1 MSLPNFIVRRPT
13 AILMV
18 FLAIILLG
26 VISLTRLPVE
36 LLPDMASSKITI
48 MVNVRGGIP
57 PTEIENNVTRPIE
70 EAISDVNNLRE
81 ILSRSKEG
89 RSEIT
94 VKFEPGTNMD
104 FAAME
109 IREKYDQIKA
119 KLPRE
124 VEKPVI
130 ARYEE
135 SDEAIVI
142 LAVTSSVYSTELLRK
157 ITDEK
162 IKGEIEKVDG
172 VANVEVYGGRERKI
186 LVEANQYRLDAYG
199 MTIMQPIHMLGVSN
213 LNLLAGDIK
222 KEKEKSLIRT
232 IGNLDNIEEIGETG
246 IVASPSGDIIKLND
260 IASVKDSFLE
270 VKSIA
275 RVNTRPVVTLY
286 IQKENGANTISVAD
300 GLKKQVYEIGKKLD
314 KDINIEYIADQADF
328 IKAAVKNVT
337 DSLLFGAILS
347 ALCLWFFLRNIR
359 ATSII
364 AVSIP
369 VSVLATF
376 ILMYLMKINLNVMT
390 LSGLALGVGMLVDNS
405 VVVIENIV
413 RKNESGMAFLPSVV
427 SGTEEVVV
435 AIIAS
440 TFTTVIVFLPLVFVN
455 KNIQML
461 YSGAALTIVFS
472 LLMSLFV
479 AVFLVPMF
487 ASKVNIEVIRQRESV
502 VLAAWY
508 RKAFIFVLRNW
519 RRIFGVLFLVL
530 FLSVAALFRIDK
542 EFISPFEE
550 GRFTIF
556 AKIEAGAKLSFIDE
570 MTKEIE
576 KLVDSVS
583 ELRTMAVHIED
594 WSSRVYVSLVA
605 LQKRKRSVEDV
616 INDLRPKLKE
626 IEKRY
631 KGGFVYFSEVQEANK
646 GRELIVDLFGYDY
659 KVIDKLVSEVG
670 GRISRIPGM
679 FDIKRS
685 IEEGRPELR
694 LTVDR
699 RKAALFGLSVEDIA
713 ETLHA
718 QIRGLVATY
727 YRTEGKEIE
736 VIVRLDEK
744 YRDTAD
750 KIRKLTLIGSQGQQI
765 SVDQVCS
772 SNFDIG
778 PSEIWRKDKKRM
790 IEVSATSSKFSLDKI
805 IPNLKNAFASIS
817 FPKDYFY
824 KFGENYEIMQRN
836 KKELTFALILTL
848 LLVYMIMAALYE
860 SYYKPLIIMFTV
872 PMAVVGVIAA
882 LLITRTP
889 INMGVAIG
897 GMVLGGIVVNN
908 AIILIDHISLLRDN
922 GVKLYKAVIRGS
934 QDRLRPILITSL
946 TTILGMLPLAISRNE
961 GASLWAPLGISV
973 IGGMISS
980 MFLTLFF
987 IPVIYI
993 LFENALSAFR
1003 EKCK

>member
-1 MSLPNFIVRRPT
+1 M
-13 AILMV
+13 
-18 FLAIILLG
+18 
-26 VISLTRLPVE
+26 
-36 LLPDMASSKITI
+36 PDTVSSKITI

-57 PTEIENNVTRPIE
+57 PTEIESNVTRPIE

-94 VKFEPGTNMD
+94 VRFEPGTNMD

-135 SDEAIVI
+135 GDEPIVI
-142 LAVTSSVYSTELLRK
+142 LAVTSPVYSTELLRK

-162 IKGEIEKVDG
+162 IKGEIEKADG

-186 LVEANQYRLDAYG
+186 LVEANQHRLDAYG

-222 KEKEKSLIRT
+222 KTTEKSLIRT
-232 IGNLDNIEEIGETG
+232 IGNLENVEEIGETG
-246 IVASPSGDIIKLND
+246 IVATPGGAVIRLND

-270 VKSIA
+270 AKSIA
-275 RVNTRPVVTLY
+275 RVNKNPVVTLY
-286 IQKENGANTISVAD
+286 IQKENGANTIRVAD
-300 GLKKQVYEIGKKLD
+300 GLKKQVDEIAKKLD
-314 KDINIEYIADQADF
+314 EDIDLEYISDQSDF

-347 ALCLWFFLRNIR
+347 ALCLWLFLKNIR

-413 RKNESGMAFLPSVV
+413 RKNESGLGFLPSVV
-427 SGTEEVVV
+427 SGAEEVVV

-479 AVFLVPMF
+479 AVFLIPMF
-487 ASKVNIEVIRQRESV
+487 ASKVYPVRESYFSNGVNTEVIRQRKSA
-502 VLAAWY
+502 VLSALY
-508 RKAFIFVLRNW
+508 RKSFIFVLRNW
-519 RRIFGVLFLVL
+519 RRIFGILFLVL
-530 FLSVAALFRIDK
+530 FLSVVFLFRIDK

-556 AKIEAGAKLSFIDE
+556 AKMEAGAKLSFIDE

-631 KGGFVYFSEVQEANK
+631 KGGFVYFSEAQEANK
-646 GRELIVDLFGYDY
+646 GRELIIDLFGYDY
-659 KVIDKLVSEVG
+659 DVIDKLVSEVG
-670 GRISRIPGM
+670 GRIAQIPGM

-699 RKAALFGLSVEDIA
+699 RQAALFGLSVEDIA

-727 YRTEGKEIE
+727 YRTEGKEVE

-744 YRDTAD
+744 YRDTVD
-750 KIRKLTLIGSQGQQI
+750 KIRKLTLIGSQGEQ
-765 SVDQVCS
+765 VFVEQVCS
-772 SNFDIG
+772 LNFDIG

-805 IPNLKNAFASIS
+805 IPKLKNAFSSIS

-836 KKELTFALILTL
+836 KRELTFALILTL

-872 PMAVVGVIAA
+872 PMAVIGVIAA
-882 LLITRTP
+882 LIITRTP

-922 GVKLYKAVIRGS
+922 GIGLYKAVIRGS

-961 GASLWAPLGISV
+961 GASLWSPLGISV

-980 MFLTLFF
+980 TFLTLFI

-993 LFENALSAFR
+993 FFENALSLFR
-1003 EKCK
+1003 QRV